1 MATPLVGPAQI
12 ASPSP
17 VQPNRSSAPAPGG
30 QSSDGQAVEA
40 ISPPFA
46 ITPRD
51 SNAGFQDFNQGS
63 SGQRRQYPQLLSN
76 TGRLD
81 APSETFASILEA
93 KEEED
98 NYAEQAS
105 VSRLKGLSGEL
116 IKKAIG
122 IYEEN
127 IRLIS
132 GDRVERGS
140 TVRLTL

>member
-1 MATPLVGPAQI
+1 
-12 ASPSP
+12 
-17 VQPNRSSAPAPGG
+17 
-30 QSSDGQAVEA
+30 
-40 ISPPFA
+40 
-46 ITPRD
+46 
-51 SNAGFQDFNQGS
+51 
-63 SGQRRQYPQLLSN
+63 LLSN